1 MKRAWPNWRKR
12 RARCRPSWPRA
23 SNAWPKRTRWWSAS
37 ARCVRNATSR
47 SLSSP
52 RPHQPWRRR
61 RRPAP
66 PAARRPQPPPT
77 LRATNSMP
85 FSPNCAPCKAPRR
98 WCRCRSMATSSPR
111 SSRPGPACRWAA
123 WSRTRSRP
131 CAASTRCSPS
141 ASSARTTR
149 SPPWPSACAPRARA
163 WKTPTSRAAC
173 SCSSAPRAWAR
184 PRPRSRWPTSC
195 TAARRSSSPS
205 T

>member
-1 MKRAWPNWRKR
+1 MKRALPNWRNR
-12 RARCRPSWPRA
+12 RVRCRPSWLRA
-23 SNAWPKRTRWWSAS
+23 SNAWPKRTHWSNAS
-37 ARCVRNATSR
+37 VRCARNAMNR
-47 SLSSP
+47 PRSP
-52 RPHQPWRRR
+52 RPHPQPRRKHR
-61 RRPAP
+61 HAL
-66 PAARRPQPPPT
+66 PAARKPQPPQTP
-77 LRATNSMP
+77 RATSSMP
-85 FSPNCAPCKAPRR
+85 CSPSCAHCKAPRR
-98 WCRCRSMATSSPR
+98 WSRCRSTATSSPR
-111 SSRPGPACRWAA
+111 SFPPGPACRWAA

-131 CAASTRCSPS
+131 CAASTRCWPS

-173 SCSSAPRAWAR
+173 SCSSAPRASAR